1 MGCGGRGRRE
11 GGRDRER
18 NRDTTTGSPRFDG
31 RGTWPKL
38 EVGAT
43 RTRIRGET
51 NIREAGCARARG
63 QEYVEARL
71 ILISVHATTPA
82 VPPQPPAS
90 HPTKPEQ
97 EAAAAAGCRCGEGEA
112 RGRDGKMEGN
122 KQNGDG
128 E

>member
-1 MGCGGRGRRE
+1 M
-11 GGRDRER
+11 
-18 NRDTTTGSPRFDG
+18 
-31 RGTWPKL
+31 
-38 EVGAT
+38 GAT
-43 RTRIRGET
+43 RTRIHGET

-97 EAAAAAGCRCGEGEA
+97 EAAAVAGCRCGAGEA
-112 RGRDGKMEGN
+112 RERDGKMEGN